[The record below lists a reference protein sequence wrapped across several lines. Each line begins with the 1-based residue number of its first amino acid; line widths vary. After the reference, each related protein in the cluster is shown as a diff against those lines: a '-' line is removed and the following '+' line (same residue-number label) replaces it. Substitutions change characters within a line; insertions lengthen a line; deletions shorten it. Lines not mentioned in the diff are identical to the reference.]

1 MNSFNIIR
9 ELADSSIRV
18 PRMNANAN
26 KSKNDAKVYKVQRSS
41 PRFAPTAFPSLKSA
55 CLVSGSE
62 VKLINISKGG
72 ALLECGER
80 LAPSTRVSLRF
91 ITSGGVIQLYGQV
104 LRSTISHL
112 DGGLR
117 YRSAVAFEQDFPL
130 QPESDP
136 AERQPEA
143 KAASDPQPS
152 PSQEPDPR
160 TKPQPGA
167 EQAEGDDDGRVTLTA
182 HILENEPELCK
193 LFEINKW

>member
-1 MNSFNIIR
+1 
-9 ELADSSIRV
+9 
-18 PRMNANAN
+18 MNANAN
-26 KSKNDAKVYKVQRSS
+26 KGQNDGKTYKVQRSS

-80 LAPSTRVSLRF
+80 LAPRTRVSLRF

-117 YRSAVAFEQDFPL
+117 YRSAVAFEQEFPL
-130 QPESDP
+130 RPESLP
-136 AERQPEA
+136 SEPQPEA
-143 KAASDPQPS
+143 KAPSDPQPMPPEKS
-152 PSQEPDPR
+152 DPH
-160 TKPQPGA
+160 TTPPAAA
-167 EQAEGDDDGRVTLTA
+167 ERAKNGDDERVTLTA
-182 HILENEPELCK
+182 HVLEGEPELSK
-193 LFEINKW
+193 LFEVNKW